1 MSTVSTRAAAPGPAE
16 DRADALFA
24 AIAGGDEYAAVAVVE
39 AAVGDGLRP
48 ERILHEVIAPA
59 QRRIGREWAA
69 GRITVG
75 QEHAA
80 TAISERAVAALTGA
94 PPDRRGSPPVGR
106 VVVACVDGEWHTM
119 PARLVAETL
128 RLRGWH
134 VDFLGAHVPAQHLV
148 AHLHTTGPDA
158 VALSS
163 SLTVRLPKAH
173 ATITACQAAGVAV
186 LAGGRGFGR
195 DGRYALQLGADAWAA
210 SAPDAA
216 DRLARAWPPR
226 VRRPHETLT
235 HLADDEYTL
244 VARARSRLVAE
255 TLEALPGVLPA
266 SRSYTRR
273 QLDHTAEDLGHIAD
287 HLAAALYVD
296 DAELF
301 GDFLVWT
308 ARILAARGVPAT
320 ALTVSLRL
328 MATTLR
334 DFPRALA
341 LLESGVSTIRR
352 TEGTTAPE
360 RPAKTA

>member
-1 MSTVSTRAAAPGPAE
+1 MSTLSTRPSPAGSAE
-16 DRADALFA
+16 ERADALFT
-24 AIAGGDEYAAVAVVE
+24 AIASGDEYAAVALVD
-39 AAVGDGLRP
+39 AAVRDGVPP
-48 ERILHEVIAPA
+48 ERILQEVIAPA
-59 QRRIGREWAA
+59 QRRIGGEWAA

-80 TAISERAVAALTGA
+80 TAISERAIAALTGA
-94 PPDRRGSPPVGR
+94 PADRRSSPPVGR

-148 AHLHTTGPDA
+148 AHLHATGPDA

-163 SLTVRLPKAH
+163 SLTVRLPRAH

-186 LAGGRGFGR
+186 LAGGRGFGP

-210 SAPDAA
+210 DASAAA
-216 DRLARAWPPR
+216 DRLSRSWPPV
-226 VRRPHETLT
+226 VRQPHEWATRP
-235 HLADDEYTL
+235 ADDEYTL
-244 VARARSRLVAE
+244 VGRARSRLVAE
-255 TLEALPGVLPA
+255 TMAALPGVVPA
-266 SRSYTRR
+266 SRSYTQR

-287 HLAAALYVD
+287 HLSAALYVD
-296 DAELF
+296 DADLF
-301 GDFLVWT
+301 TDFLVWT
-308 ARILAARGVPAT
+308 ARILTARGVPAA
-320 ALTVSLRL
+320 ALTVSLEL

-341 LLESGVSTIRR
+341 LLASGVTAIRR
-352 TEGTTAPE
+352 TQEATGPE
-360 RPAKTA
+360 RPANTA

>member
-1 MSTVSTRAAAPGPAE
+1 MSTVSTRPAAAGPSD

-39 AAVGDGLRP
+39 AAVGEGVRP
-48 ERILHEVIAPA
+48 ERILQEIIAPA
-59 QRRIGREWAA
+59 QRRIGTEWAA

-80 TAISERAVAALTGA
+80 TAISERAIAALTGA
-94 PPDRRGSPPVGR
+94 PPGRRTSPPLGR

-134 VDFLGAHVPAQHLV
+134 VDFLGAHVPARHLV
-148 AHLHTTGPDA
+148 AHLHATGPDA

-163 SLTVRLPKAH
+163 SLSVRLPKAH

-210 SAPDAA
+210 SATEAA
-216 DRLARAWPPR
+216 DRLGRAWPPE
-226 VRRPHETLT
+226 VRRPHETLA

-244 VARARSRLVAE
+244 VVRARSRLVAE
-255 TLEALPGVLPA
+255 TMAALPGVLPA
-266 SRSYTRR
+266 SRSYTPL
-273 QLDHTAEDLGHIAD
+273 QLDHTAEDLGHITD

-301 GDFLVWT
+301 TDFLVWT
-308 ARILAARGVPAT
+308 ARILTARGVPAT

-328 MATTLR
+328 MAAPLR
-334 DFPRALA
+334 DFPRTLA
-341 LLESGVSTIRR
+341 LLDSGVAAIRR
-352 TEGTTAPE
+352 AEEATGPEGSANTA
-360 RPAKTA
+360 

>member
-1 MSTVSTRAAAPGPAE
+1 MSTVNTRRAAAGPAE

-24 AIAGGDEYAAVAVVE
+24 AIADGDEYAAVAVVK
-39 AAVGDGLRP
+39 AAVDDGLRP
-48 ERILHEVIAPA
+48 ERILQEVVAPA

-94 PPDRRGSPPVGR
+94 PPDRRASPPPGR

-128 RLRGWH
+128 RLRGWQ
-134 VDFLGAHVPAQHLV
+134 VDFLGAHVPARHLV
-148 AHLHTTGPDA
+148 AHLHETGPDA

-163 SLTVRLPKAH
+163 SLSVRLPKAH

-186 LAGGRGFGR
+186 LAGGRGFGH
-195 DGRYALQLGADAWAA
+195 DGRYAFRLGADAWAA

-216 DRLARAWPPR
+216 DRLASAWPPQ
-226 VRRPHETLT
+226 VRQPHETLA

-244 VARARSRLVAE
+244 VVRARSRLVAG
-255 TLEALPGVLPA
+255 TMEALPGVLPA
-266 SRSYTRR
+266 SRSYTGH
-273 QLDHTAEDLGHIAD
+273 QLDRTAEDLGHIAD

-301 GDFLVWT
+301 RDFLVWT

-320 ALTVSLRL
+320 ALTVSLEL
-328 MATTLR
+328 MATSLR

-341 LLESGVSTIRR
+341 LIASGVAAIRG
-352 TEGTTAPE
+352 TEEVTGPE
-360 RPAKTA
+360 RPANTA